1 MKTRYRIKYYRL
13 GRPYYM
19 VCTRTYLDTFKTAI
33 KHIIKFKAYFFTIKI
48 HKKWKQIKTL
58 KI

>member
-13 GRPYYM
+13 GKPYYM

-48 HKKWKQIKTL
+48 HKK
-58 KI
+58 